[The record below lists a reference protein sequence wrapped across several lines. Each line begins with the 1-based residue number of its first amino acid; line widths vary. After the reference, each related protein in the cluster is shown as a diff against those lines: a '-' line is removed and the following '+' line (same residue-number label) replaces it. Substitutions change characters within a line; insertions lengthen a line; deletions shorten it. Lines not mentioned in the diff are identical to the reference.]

1 MQGAELF
8 LQAGLAVLE
17 LAEVMAEMDR
27 DIKFAG
33 TMLAAVAVLV
43 VILETGVLEDLL
55 TAL

>member
-17 LAEVMAEMDR
+17 LAEVMAELER
-27 DIKFAG
+27 EIKFAI
-33 TMLAAVAVLV
+33 TMLAVVAVRV